1 MKSISS
7 LFYYI
12 NLLHLVEIFRKFMS
26 ETAMK
31 MEMIGRLNRNLALL
45 IPGATV
51 TLDMSTPAGQR
62 GKFRSSFIGY
72 MPKNYVL
79 VQYPDSSKLG
89 SFSQYIAQGMGV
101 TVRGLVEG
109 HEGAVVAFVS
119 NVKQTI
125 QIPSRIIVLE
135 FPREVSLQNLR
146 SSMRIDTYIKAKIKV
161 KDEYWVAVI
170 SDISVSGCQLM
181 INNGEKLSLTDDKPV
196 EVIIEDFQGL
206 KNLKLDAKICNS
218 KSQADG
224 IMLGLHFEESS
235 KADVTQLM
243 QQAVVLPR

>member
-1 MKSISS
+1 
-7 LFYYI
+7 
-12 NLLHLVEIFRKFMS
+12 MS
-26 ETAMK
+26 DNSVK
-31 MEMIGRLNRNLALL
+31 MEIMGRLNRNLALL
-45 IPGATV
+45 QPGATV

-89 SFSQYIAQGMGV
+89 NFSQYITQGMGV
-101 TVRGLVEG
+101 TVRGLIEG

-119 NVKQTI
+119 NIKQTI

-146 SSMRIDTYIKAKIKV
+146 SSVRIETYIKAKVKV
-161 KDEYWVAVI
+161 KEEYWDSVI

-181 INNGEKLSLTDDKPV
+181 INNGEKLTLSDDKPV
-196 EVIIEDFQGL
+196 EITIEDFQEL
-206 KNLKLDAKICNS
+206 KNLKLEAEICNS
-218 KSQADG
+218 KVQSDG
-224 IMLGLHFEESS
+224 ILLGVKF
-235 KADVTQLM
+235 D
-243 QQAVVLPR
+243 

>member
-1 MKSISS
+1 
-7 LFYYI
+7 
-12 NLLHLVEIFRKFMS
+12 MS
-26 ETAMK
+26 DNSVK
-31 MEMIGRLNRNLALL
+31 MEIMGRLNRNLALL
-45 IPGATV
+45 QPGATV

-89 SFSQYIAQGMGV
+89 NFSQYITQGMGV
-101 TVRGLVEG
+101 TVRGLIEG

-119 NVKQTI
+119 NIKQTI

-146 SSMRIDTYIKAKIKV
+146 SSVRIETYIKAKVKV
-161 KDEYWVAVI
+161 KDEYWDSVI

-181 INNGEKLSLTDDKPV
+181 INNGEKLTLSDDKPV
-196 EVIIEDFQGL
+196 EITIEDFQEL
-206 KNLKLDAKICNS
+206 KNLKLEAEICNS
-218 KSQADG
+218 KVQSDG
-224 IMLGLHFEESS
+224 ILLGVKFDDSS
-235 KADVTQLM
+235 KLQVVKLL
-243 QQAVVLPR
+243 QQAVISPS

>member
-1 MKSISS
+1 MQDNPIKI
-7 LFYYI
+7 
-12 NLLHLVEIFRKFMS
+12 
-26 ETAMK
+26 ETVD
-31 MEMIGRLNRNLALL
+31 RLNRNLALL
-45 IPGATV
+45 HPGATV

-62 GKFRSSFIGY
+62 GKFRSNFIGY

-89 SFSQYIAQGMGV
+89 NFSQYITQGMGV
-101 TVRGLVEG
+101 TVRGLIEG

-146 SSMRIDTYIKAKIKV
+146 SSMRIETYIKAKVRI
-161 KDEYWVAVI
+161 KDEYWETLI
-170 SDISVSGCQLM
+170 SDISVTGCQLM
-181 INNGEKLSLTDDKPV
+181 ISNGEKLILSDDKPI

-206 KNLKLDAKICNS
+206 KNLKLEAEVCNNKTQS
-218 KSQADG
+218 DG
-224 IMLGLHFEESS
+224 IMLGVKFNDSS
-235 KADVTQLM
+235 ILEVTKLL
-243 QQAVVLPR
+243 QQAVISTSDS

>member
-1 MKSISS
+1 MAENPIK
-7 LFYYI
+7 
-12 NLLHLVEIFRKFMS
+12 VE
-26 ETAMK
+26 TV
-31 MEMIGRLNRNLALL
+31 GRLSRNLALL
-45 IPGATV
+45 HPGATV

-62 GKFRSSFIGY
+62 GKFRSQFIGY

-89 SFSQYIAQGMGV
+89 RFSQYIAQGMGV
-101 TVRGLVEG
+101 TVRGLIEG

-146 SSMRIDTYIKAKIKV
+146 SSIRIETYIKAKVKI
-161 KDEYWVAVI
+161 KDEYWVSVI
-170 SDISVSGCQLM
+170 SDISVSGCQLL
-181 INNGEKLSLTDDKPV
+181 INNGEKLTLTDDKPV

-206 KNLKLDAKICNS
+206 KNLKLEADICNS
-218 KSQADG
+218 KIQADG
-224 IMLGLHFEESS
+224 VMLGVKFSDSS
-235 KADVTQLM
+235 KIEVTKLL
-243 QQAVVLPR
+243 QQAVISPH

>member
-1 MKSISS
+1 
-7 LFYYI
+7 
-12 NLLHLVEIFRKFMS
+12 MS
-26 ETAMK
+26 DSAIK
-31 MEMIGRLNRNLALL
+31 METVGRLNRNLALL
-45 IPGATV
+45 NPGATV

-62 GKFRSSFIGY
+62 GKFRSIFIGY

-101 TVRGLVEG
+101 TVRGLIEG

-146 SSMRIDTYIKAKIKV
+146 SSMRIDTYIKAKVRV
-161 KDEYWVAVI
+161 KDEYWESVI
-170 SDISVSGCQLM
+170 SDISVTGCQLM
-181 INNGEKLSLTDDKPV
+181 INNGEKLTLTDDKPV
-196 EVIIEDFQGL
+196 EIIIEDFQNL
-206 KNLKLDAKICNS
+206 KNLKLAAEICNS
-218 KSQADG
+218 KIQADG
-224 IMLGLHFEESS
+224 VMLGVKFDDSS
-235 KADVTQLM
+235 KIEVTKLL
-243 QQAVVLPR
+243 QQAVILPR

>member
-1 MKSISS
+1 
-7 LFYYI
+7 
-12 NLLHLVEIFRKFMS
+12 MS
-26 ETAMK
+26 DNPVK
-31 MEMIGRLNRNLALL
+31 MEIMGRLNRNLALL
-45 IPGATV
+45 QPGATV

-89 SFSQYIAQGMGV
+89 NFSQYIAQGMGV
-101 TVRGLVEG
+101 TVRGLIEG

-119 NVKQTI
+119 IIKQTI

-146 SSMRIDTYIKAKIKV
+146 SSVRIETYIKAKVNV
-161 KDEYWVAVI
+161 KDEYWDSVI

-181 INNGEKLSLTDDKPV
+181 INNGEKLSLSDNKPI
-196 EVIIEDFQGL
+196 EITIEDFQDL
-206 KNLKLDAKICNS
+206 NNLKLKADICNS
-218 KSQADG
+218 KVQSDG
-224 IMLGLHFEESS
+224 IMLGVKFDDSS
-235 KADVTQLM
+235 KLHVVKLL
-243 QQAVVLPR
+243 QQAVISPN

>member
-1 MKSISS
+1 
-7 LFYYI
+7 
-12 NLLHLVEIFRKFMS
+12 MS
-26 ETAMK
+26 DNSVK
-31 MEMIGRLNRNLALL
+31 MEIMGRLNRNLALL
-45 IPGATV
+45 QPGATV

-89 SFSQYIAQGMGV
+89 NFSQYITQGMGV
-101 TVRGLVEG
+101 TVRGLIEG

-119 NVKQTI
+119 NIKQTI

-146 SSMRIDTYIKAKIKV
+146 SSVRIETYIKAKVKV
-161 KDEYWVAVI
+161 KEEYWDSVI

-181 INNGEKLSLTDDKPV
+181 INNGEKLTLSDDKPV
-196 EVIIEDFQGL
+196 EITIEDFQEL
-206 KNLKLDAKICNS
+206 KNLKLEAEICNS
-218 KSQADG
+218 KVQSDG
-224 IMLGLHFEESS
+224 ILLGVKFDDSS
-235 KADVTQLM
+235 KLQVVKLL
-243 QQAVVLPR
+243 QQAVISPS